1 MRTSFV
7 EFVAVPRG
15 TSLGLNNIFLSSWT
29 DLSFLHPSVAAILL
43 ANLEYIHVNNTMPIA
58 YNLSSARA
66 PAVLV
71 DTVLVTISDGWCFHR
86 DDNDMNGC
94 ISHPT
99 EARHYLSLAISVT
112 PHGEMHKT
120 IPARVLNCCE
130 EFIRLS
136 TVCFGLGSLAAFVLT
151 AAWRYCTICSIG

>member
-1 MRTSFV
+1 
-7 EFVAVPRG
+7 
-15 TSLGLNNIFLSSWT
+15 
-29 DLSFLHPSVAAILL
+29 
-43 ANLEYIHVNNTMPIA
+43 MPIA

-151 AAWRYCTICSIG
+151 AAWRQACAQNSFTTHLKKGDTNQRQASHDPKSSRHPLFLSP